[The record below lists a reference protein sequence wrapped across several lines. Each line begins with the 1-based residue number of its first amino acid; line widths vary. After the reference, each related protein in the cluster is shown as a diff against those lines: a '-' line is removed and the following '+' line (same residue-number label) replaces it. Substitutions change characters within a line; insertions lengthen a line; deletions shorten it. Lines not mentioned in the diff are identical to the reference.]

1 MKLLVSGG
9 LGFIGLNFVL
19 ANHNKHEITVIDK
32 MTYAANSPNLLP
44 DNVQFIGADICD
56 INNLVLPEV
65 WDLDFD
71 WIIHFAAESHVG
83 NALNDARPF
92 WSTNVNGTYQLTL
105 FALKHGIKFFHVST
119 DEVFGEWEEGGPEFT
134 EESPYRPN
142 NMYSVSKAA
151 SDQIVKAQHRS
162 YGLQYIITN
171 CGNNYGRYQHDEK
184 FIPRVKSGHVTLHA
198 GGSPVRDWIDVRD
211 HVSAIE
217 AAMAGPINETYV
229 VAARDAMT
237 ILDVVK
243 LAGVTYDF
251 NGERP
256 GVDKGYKLN
265 PAKLEAL
272 GWKPKHKL
280 KEYLS

>member
-1 MKLLVSGG
+1 MKLLVTGG

-19 ANHNKHEITVIDK
+19 ANHDKHEITVVDK
-32 MTYAANSPNLLP
+32 QTYAANPLRLLP
-44 DNVQFIGADICD
+44 RNVIFLDADIC
-56 INNLVLPEV
+56 NMPELPESWV
-65 WDLDFD
+65 NFD
-71 WIIHFAAESHVG
+71 WIIHFAAESHVD
-83 NALNDARPF
+83 NALNDATPF
-92 WSTNVNGTYQLTL
+92 WETNVKGTYELTK
-105 FALKHGIKFFHVST
+105 FALKHNIKFFHVST
-119 DEVFGEWEEGGPEFT
+119 DEVFGEWEEGDPEFT
-134 EESPYRPN
+134 EESRYRPN
-142 NMYSVSKAA
+142 NMYAVSKAA
-151 SDQIVKAQHRS
+151 SDQIVRAQARS

-171 CGNNYGRYQHDEK
+171 CGNNYGPYQHAEK
-184 FIPRVKSGHVTLHA
+184 FIPQVKSGHVTLHA

-229 VAARDAMT
+229 ISARDAMT

-243 LAGVTYDF
+243 LAGISYDF

-272 GWKPKHKL
+272 GWKPKHKI
-280 KEYLS
+280 KEYL